1 MSPTIEGVLDAKGLK
16 IALVVSR
23 FNDFITTALL
33 RGAEDFLDRHGCPEK
48 DRTVVRVPGSWEIP
62 QAARKLAEAK
72 KYDAIVALGALVRGE
87 TPHFDLLAAE
97 VAKGLAQLGM
107 QSGIPVI
114 FGVLTTDTVEQA
126 IDRAGAKAGNKGWDA
141 AQSAVEMVN
150 LYRRMA

>member
-16 IALVVSR
+16 VALVVSR

-33 RGAEDFLDRHGCPEK
+33 RGAEDFLERHGCPAK
-48 DRTVVRVPGSWEIP
+48 NRTVVMVPGSWEIP
-62 QAARKLAEAK
+62 QAAKRLAQSK
-72 KYDAIVALGALVRGE
+72 DYDAVVALGALVRGE
-87 TPHFDLLAAE
+87 TPHFELLAAE
-97 VAKGLAQLGM
+97 VAKGLAQIGM
-107 QSGIPVI
+107 ETGIPVI

-141 AQSAVEMVN
+141 ALSAVEMVN

>member
-62 QAARKLAEAK
+62 QVARKLAESK
-72 KYDAIVALGALVRGE
+72 KFDAIVALGALVRGE

-97 VAKGLAQLGM
+97 VAKGLAHLGM
-107 QSGIPVI
+107 ESGIPVI

-141 AQSAVEMVN
+141 ALSAVEMVN